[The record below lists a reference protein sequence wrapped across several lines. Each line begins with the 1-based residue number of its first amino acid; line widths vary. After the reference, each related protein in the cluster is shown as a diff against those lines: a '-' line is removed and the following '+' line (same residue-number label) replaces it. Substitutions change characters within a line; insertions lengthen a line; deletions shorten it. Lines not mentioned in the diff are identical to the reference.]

1 MLVVEDEA
9 AVRDPLEKFLTLQP
23 TGPDADAAKS
33 LLEAAKASAPTGYK
47 SEKAIAEEKAAAE
60 AKAKADAAKA
70 KKKN

>member
-1 MLVVEDEA
+1 
-9 AVRDPLEKFLTLQP
+9 
-23 TGPDADAAKS
+23 

-47 SEKAIAEEKAAAE
+47 SDKAIAEEKAAAD